1 MRTERVCR
9 LEETPRTGPHEA
21 PGCVLFKPL
30 FETCRGARSART
42 PSEDQVSARVIFIS
56 LTVRLLLWR
65 TIPGIFSYPSVFCLR
80 LRTKRVKGI
89 PQISSSLISYR
100 NTIVLTF
107 NSLCSWKIRH
117 VESMQVL
124 VFILFVRNWWGVFA
138 PNCLVRPLPL
148 TSFPLHELISL
159 FLFLL
164 SLRHVLI
171 SLGFAVVNTEVS
183 VWMATRILF
192 RFFLRLLFDW
202 TLQSW
207 SSWISTVDEAWFF
220 T

>member
-1 MRTERVCR
+1 M
-9 LEETPRTGPHEA
+9 
-21 PGCVLFKPL
+21 KPL
-30 FETCRGARSART
+30 VVFCLNHSLKPAEEQDQRGLHQKIRYLQDWFS
-42 PSEDQVSARVIFIS
+42 FLS
-56 LTVRLLLWR
+56 LSGCFCGEQFQGFL
-65 TIPGIFSYPSVFCLR
+65 SYPSVFCLR

-117 VESMQVL
+117 VDSMQVL

-183 VWMATRILF
+183 GWMATGILF